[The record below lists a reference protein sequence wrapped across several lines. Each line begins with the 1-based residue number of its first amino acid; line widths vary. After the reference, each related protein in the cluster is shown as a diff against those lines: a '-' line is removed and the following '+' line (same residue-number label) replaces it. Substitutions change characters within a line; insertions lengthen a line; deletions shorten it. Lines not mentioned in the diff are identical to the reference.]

1 MNNKQPGEGCSA
13 SKLKIISFNANSI
26 GKHPKRRQVL
36 CFLEKKNP
44 DLFIVVDTRF
54 SKEVENSVKS
64 EWSGQVLFS
73 SFTSQSRGVAIF
85 IKKNLPVKVLD
96 KFNDQ
101 EGNILGV
108 LIEYENKRILL
119 EGLYGPNS
127 DCPAFYENEVFNK
140 IDVWNP
146 HHSIFV
152 GDWNVAMNQNEDT
165 CNYQSVNNPLAR
177 LEIIRKMNEHNLIDV
192 FRELHPTAKTY
203 SWKQW
208 GSKKFARLDYFLI
221 SDSLLPF
228 VENAAILQA
237 CFSDHSPILLEIDFS
252 RFTRGRGF
260 WKFNNSLLQDSK
272 YIELVKHLI
281 KRFVPGVP

>member
-1 MNNKQPGEGCSA
+1 MQ
-13 SKLKIISFNANSI
+13 I
-26 GKHPKRRQVL
+26 VL
-36 CFLEKKNP
+36 ENTQSQGRFYVFLREKNP

-54 SKEVENSVKS
+54 SKKVENSVKS

-177 LEIIRKMNEHNLIDV
+177 LEII
-192 FRELHPTAKTY
+192 
-203 SWKQW
+203 
-208 GSKKFARLDYFLI
+208 
-221 SDSLLPF
+221 
-228 VENAAILQA
+228 
-237 CFSDHSPILLEIDFS
+237 
-252 RFTRGRGF
+252 
-260 WKFNNSLLQDSK
+260 
-272 YIELVKHLI
+272 
-281 KRFVPGVP
+281 